1 MDYPRGPR
9 GGANRG
15 DSQRVTAAVKWFNRT
30 KGFGFISPSDGS
42 DDIFLPANA
51 LAQAGYDEV
60 GEGATIICDVV
71 EGPKGKAVSN
81 VIDVDQSTASI
92 RGSRGPVGSDRP
104 RSNQQGGYDR
114 NSRNTPNGPTQQLQG
129 VVKWFDVTRGFG
141 FITPSDGGKDVF
153 VHLTALR
160 RSGLETLTTGQ
171 NVYMAVQEAQRG
183 REASSVELA

>member
-1 MDYPRGPR
+1 MDYSRGPR
-9 GGANRG
+9 GGAHRG

-30 KGFGFISPSDGS
+30 KGFGFVSPSDGS

-71 EGPKGKAVSN
+71 AGPKGKAVAN
-81 VIDVDQSTASI
+81 VIDVDQSTATV
-92 RGSRGPVGSDRP
+92 RGARG
-104 RSNQQGGYDR
+104 QGGFDR
-114 NSRNTPNGPTQQLQG
+114 NARNPPNAPTQQLQG

-171 NVYMAVQEAQRG
+171 NVHMAVQEAQRG

>member
-1 MDYPRGPR
+1 MDYPRGAR

-30 KGFGFISPSDGS
+30 KGFGFVSPSDGS

-71 EGPKGKAVSN
+71 EGPKGKAVAN
-81 VIDVDQSTASI
+81 VIDVDQSTATV
-92 RGSRGPVGSDRP
+92 RGARGQSGSDRP
-104 RSNQQGGYDR
+104 RPYQQAGFAR
-114 NSRNTPNGPTQQLQG
+114 NAPSGPTQQLQG
-129 VVKWFDVTRGFG
+129 IVKWFDVTRGFG

-160 RSGLETLTTGQ
+160 RSGLETLATGQ